1 MKLGLREECHK
12 TGFAGQPGG
21 GISIIGAMNEAA
33 IETKLREFLSRN
45 AEREGIAAAYLFGS
59 VARGTAGPRSD
70 VDVGV
75 LYEEDPPLTLEGLGS
90 RLEGDLES
98 LLGKP
103 VQLVV
108 LNHAPVDLTI
118 RVLRDGK
125 LLVDRDR
132 TKRIDFEVKTRF
144 EFFDLEPYLKMY
156 RRMG

>member
-1 MKLGLREECHK
+1 MD
-12 TGFAGQPGG
+12 
-21 GISIIGAMNEAA
+21 MAA
-33 IETKLREFLSRN
+33 IEASLRDFLSRS

-59 VARGTAGPRSD
+59 VARGTAGPKSD
-70 VDVGV
+70 VDVGI
-75 LYEEDPPLTLEGLGS
+75 LYEKDPPLTLEGLGL

-132 TKRIDFEVKTRF
+132 TKRVRFEVKTRF
-144 EFFDLEPYLKMY
+144 EFFDLEPYLKLY
-156 RRMG
+156 RRMV

>member
-1 MKLGLREECHK
+1 MDVD
-12 TGFAGQPGG
+12 
-21 GISIIGAMNEAA
+21 A
-33 IETKLREFLSRN
+33 IEPRLREFLTER

-70 VDVGV
+70 VDVGI
-75 LYEEDPPLTLEGLGS
+75 LYEEDPPLTLEGLGL

-103 VQLVV
+103 VQVVV
-108 LNHAPVDLTI
+108 LNRAPVDLAV

-144 EFFDLEPYLKMY
+144 ELWDLEPYLKMY
-156 RRMG
+156 RRMGSERR

>member
-1 MKLGLREECHK
+1 MD
-12 TGFAGQPGG
+12 TVT
-21 GISIIGAMNEAA
+21 IEA
-33 IETKLREFLSRN
+33 KLREFLSRN

-59 VARGTAGPRSD
+59 VARGTAGPRGD

-75 LYEEDPPLTLEGLGS
+75 LYEEDPPLTLEGLGL

-98 LLGKP
+98 LLRKP

-108 LNHAPVDLTI
+108 LNHAPVDLAI

-132 TKRIDFEVKTRF
+132 TKRVRFEVKTRF
-144 EFFDLEPYLKMY
+144 DFWDLEPYLKLY
-156 RRMG
+156 RRMGEALR

>member
-1 MKLGLREECHK
+1 MDPR
-12 TGFAGQPGG
+12 
-21 GISIIGAMNEAA
+21 A
-33 IETKLREFLSRN
+33 IETRLREFLAER

-70 VDVGV
+70 VDVGI
-75 LYEEDPPLTLEGLGS
+75 LYDEDPPLTLEGLGL

-108 LNHAPVDLTI
+108 LNHAPVDLAI

-132 TKRIDFEVKTRF
+132 SRRVDFEVKTHF
-144 EFFDLEPYLKMY
+144 EFFDLEPYLKLY

>member
-1 MKLGLREECHK
+1 MD
-12 TGFAGQPGG
+12 A
-21 GISIIGAMNEAA
+21 AA
-33 IETKLREFLSRN
+33 IEAKLRGFLSQN

-70 VDVGV
+70 VDVGI
-75 LYEEDPPLTLEGLGS
+75 LYQEDPPLTLEGLGL

-103 VQLVV
+103 VQVVV
-108 LNHAPVDLTI
+108 LNRAPVDLAI

-144 EFFDLEPYLKMY
+144 ELWDLEPYLKMY

>member
-1 MKLGLREECHK
+1 MDAAGIEAKL
-12 TGFAGQPGG
+12 Q
-21 GISIIGAMNEAA
+21 
-33 IETKLREFLSRN
+33 EFLSRN
-45 AEREGIAAAYLFGS
+45 AERERIAAAYLFGS

-75 LYEEDPPLTLEGLGS
+75 LYQEDPPLTLEGLGL

-103 VQLVV
+103 VQVVV
-108 LNHAPVDLTI
+108 LNRAPVDLSI

-132 TKRIDFEVKTRF
+132 SKRVRFEVRTRF
-144 EFFDLEPYLKMY
+144 DFWDLEPYLKLY

>member
-1 MKLGLREECHK
+1 
-12 TGFAGQPGG
+12 
-21 GISIIGAMNEAA
+21 MNAA
-33 IETKLREFLSRN
+33 VLETKLREFLSRN

-75 LYEEDPPLTLEGLGS
+75 LYEEDPPLTLEGLGL

-103 VQLVV
+103 VQVVV
-108 LNHAPVDLTI
+108 LNHAPVDLAI

-132 TKRIDFEVKTRF
+132 SKRVRFEVKTRF
-144 EFFDLEPYLKMY
+144 DFWDLEPYLRLY
-156 RRMG
+156 RRVGEVSR